1 MQLKSVTS
9 SPKGKGYKTG
19 HRPHHPQGTAKDVAP
34 IIRVK
39 NFRMLHKMAGE
50 DQLGVILGVSHQ
62 RLEEL
67 LAGQNFSEETAYH
80 IETTL
85 GLPSGFFDLLNP
97 ILSKEQVER
106 LRQFKEQE
114 QEPVSAASHTL
125 SLTRS
130 HAADA
135 VPATAPTVALPQAA
149 APAPDAASV
158 SAAAASPAPVV
169 APQPVAAAPA
179 AASVGFSLSLAKPLP
194 GVTIRKKTRRNVT
207 AMTSPVLESAQAVAN
222 PQQPAAK
229 VPRGV
234 VTAEEAQQ
242 RVIRTNNLA
251 MLTSGPGSKKQLC
264 LLTGLTA
271 ANISHRL
278 HGNKIFDRETGDFFC
293 ERLELPLGWFETPHT
308 PAEVPARALEL
319 LGSSQAALTAPEPGA
334 PAQAPKVASRVR
346 VPAQAPAAPLVPATA
361 KNKPAKAAPLAAV
374 APAPVEQ
381 AAAAPVAVAPA
392 LAPAALER
400 VAPAA
405 APTPAAAPVAA
416 APAAAPAFAALPSSA
431 AESSPVADALVKTLL
446 KKVREG
452 RLTEE
457 KALSMLVEVMA
468 L

>member
-34 IIRVK
+34 VIRVK

-50 DQLGVILGVSHQ
+50 DQLGVILGLSHQ

-114 QEPVSAASHTL
+114 QEAEPVVAPSHTL
-125 SLTRS
+125 SLARS
-130 HAADA
+130 
-135 VPATAPTVALPQAA
+135 PATAPAVVQPQAA
-149 APAPDAASV
+149 APAP
-158 SAAAASPAPVV
+158 APV
-169 APQPVAAAPA
+169 AAQQPVAAAP
-179 AASVGFSLSLAKPLP
+179 AASVGFSLSLATPMP
-194 GVTIRKKTRRNVT
+194 GVTIRKKTRRNVPT
-207 AMTSPVLESAQAVAN
+207 MTSPVLEPAQAVAN
-222 PQQPAAK
+222 SQQPAAK
-229 VPRGV
+229 VPRGM

-242 RVIRTNNLA
+242 RIIRTNNLA

-334 PAQAPKVASRVR
+334 PAQAPKAASRVR

-361 KNKPAKAAPLAAV
+361 KNKPAKAASVAAV

-381 AAAAPVAVAPA
+381 AAAEPVAVAPA
-392 LAPAALER
+392 LAPAALAR

-457 KALSMLVEVMA
+457 KALSLLVEVMA

>member
-19 HRPHHPQGTAKDVAP
+19 HRPHPPQGMAKDVAP
-34 IIRVK
+34 VIRVK

-67 LAGQNFSEETAYH
+67 LAGHNFSEETAYH

-114 QEPVSAASHTL
+114 QEPVAAASHTL
-125 SLTRS
+125 SLAHS

-135 VPATAPTVALPQAA
+135 VPATVALPQAA
-149 APAPDAASV
+149 APAPVAASV
-158 SAAAASPAPVV
+158 SAAAPSPAPVA

-179 AASVGFSLSLAKPLP
+179 AAFVGFSLSLAKPLP

-207 AMTSPVLESAQAVAN
+207 AMTSPVLESPQAVAN

-334 PAQAPKVASRVR
+334 PAQAPKAASRGG
-346 VPAQAPAAPLVPATA
+346 VPAQAPAAPLVPATV
-361 KNKPAKAAPLAAV
+361 KNKPAKAAPVAAV

-392 LAPAALER
+392 LAPPALAR

-457 KALSMLVEVMA
+457 KALSLLVEVMA